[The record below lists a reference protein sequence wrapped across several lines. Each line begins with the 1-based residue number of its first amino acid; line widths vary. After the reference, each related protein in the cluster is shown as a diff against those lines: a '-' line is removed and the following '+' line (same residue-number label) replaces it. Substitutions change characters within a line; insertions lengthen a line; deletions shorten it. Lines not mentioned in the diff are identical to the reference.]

1 MTPAVTPLLCPR
13 DGSPLKVQRWQS
25 SEYASCPSC
34 HGLRVE
40 RSALETW
47 SRSGAVPS
55 STAVKRP
62 DEELEIWEGTALC
75 SCAGQPLMNR
85 VVRHGL
91 TIDVCPSCGAFWFDA
106 GEIERHVS
114 GEGRGLAG
122 ERADGGS
129 AVVQGGA
136 SRDRFGVVKPL
147 GDVFEMLIE
156 LLVSL

>member
-1 MTPAVTPLLCPR
+1 MNGVTETLLCPR
-13 DGSPLKVQRWQS
+13 DGSRLKVQRWQS

-55 STAVKRP
+55 PTAGKRP

-75 SCAGQPLMNR
+75 ACAGQPLMNR

-91 TIDVCPSCGAFWFDA
+91 AIDVCPSCGAFWFDA
-106 GEIERHVS
+106 GEIERHVEGN
-114 GEGRGLAG
+114 GEGRKSESAT
-122 ERADGGS
+122 GS
-129 AVVQGGA
+129 VRRQ
-136 SRDRFGVVKPL
+136 RYGVEKAPEVILEVL
-147 GDVFEMLIE
+147 GDILT
-156 LLVSL
+156 SLW